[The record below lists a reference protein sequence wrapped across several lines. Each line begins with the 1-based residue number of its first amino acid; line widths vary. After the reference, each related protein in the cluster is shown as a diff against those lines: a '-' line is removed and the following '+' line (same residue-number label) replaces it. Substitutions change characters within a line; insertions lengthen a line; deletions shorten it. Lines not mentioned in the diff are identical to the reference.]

1 MLPINYISGGVKW
14 PKGPVVFTSH
24 LEKVFHSKTIGI
36 HILVDLG
43 KLSLPI

>member
-1 MLPINYISGGVKW
+1 M
-14 PKGPVVFTSH
+14 VFTSH
-24 LEKVFHSKTIGI
+24 IKKVFQAKTVGI